1 LLLFSVQETD
11 LPETGSVKVKISSRK
26 TLVLA
31 VIYGTFYASKL
42 EFVTFL
48 FAYFETKASSTV
60 NDFLK
65 NH

>member
-1 LLLFSVQETD
+1 M
-11 LPETGSVKVKISSRK
+11 PETGSVKVKISSRK